1 MIRIQSKIILN
12 LKWNKWRKKSLMKS
26 LWNYKEGLLLLLV
39 KVLIALLK
47 KYSKERKIWGILR
60 LSSKIN

>member
-1 MIRIQSKIILN
+1 
-12 LKWNKWRKKSLMKS
+12 MKS